1 MESIDM
7 NNQVLGKLRPLL
19 RCVQQSLTFLLLI
32 TGYLSLP
39 FMVPVAVGATQ
50 HAPMTI
56 RVGAYENPP
65 KIYTNREGVV
75 VGIFPDILDRIAAEE
90 GWKLEYV
97 FGTWAQCLKRLE
109 ENQIDIMVDIAS
121 SEERRRKYDFSEVT
135 VFLNWGAVYTR
146 DGMEVESLLDLR
158 GKKIAVVE
166 ADIHT
171 VGDHGIRT
179 LDESFSLDLEYVQV
193 GSYRDVFEKIHS
205 GGVDAGVVNRLFG
218 STSEKM
224 YNVRKSPIIFNPVQL
239 KFAFAKNSPTGAI
252 LSERIDARLDG
263 MKNDPDSVFHEI
275 VNCYL
280 AGVEFDRRINP
291 ALKTVI
297 LTSEEKAWLR
307 DHPVIRVGA
316 DRAYAPYSFADSS
329 GTYHGITMDFLH
341 LINRHLGVDLQV
353 VEGLSWPQ
361 ILDAAKNRSVDLVLT
376 AVNTPERRAYLDFT
390 KVYIPTPLVIMAREE
405 DDRIDGPEDL
415 GKNAVALVKGY
426 SSADQVI
433 KEHPSVRPLMVDT
446 ALDGLIAVS
455 VGEADF
461 YVGVLGIND
470 YLTRE
475 HGISNLKVAARYD
488 MRFVGQGFGV
498 RSDWPELT
506 AILNKTLDAIP
517 EKKKI
522 SIFNAWIPAGAHLE
536 GPAALQGKYAL
547 TAEETAWVA
556 AHPVIRFG
564 ADPEFAPFEFFAKGG
579 AYSGI
584 ASDYVEILNCR
595 LGLNLQVVPGLAW
608 SEVVDR
614 TENRQIDV
622 LPCIGKTRER
632 EKRLIFS
639 KPYINFHRVA
649 ITRMDM
655 PFMTGL
661 DDFRDLRVAVQAG
674 TSHEGFLKENTDIRP
689 VSYPTLQQ
697 SLRAV
702 AEGTADALI
711 GNIASVSYWIRKQN
725 LTNLK
730 VAAPVSYEM
739 QDLHF
744 AVRKDWPMLASI
756 INKGLAS
763 ISVSKENKI
772 RRRWI
777 EVEYHP
783 GLNPGDIWKYAL
795 NGIGLGILILGA
807 ILAWNFRLKKE
818 IGRRQEVEK
827 ALQQT
832 QDDLERRIEE
842 RTTDLAKANVSL
854 QQEINDRKNTEEE
867 KEKLLKQLIQSQKME
882 AIGTMAGGIAHD
894 FNNILMPILGYTE
907 LAMNSLPAGSK
918 NRGYLKQVVNA
929 GHRARDLVTQ
939 ILTFSRH
946 DEHDK
951 RPVRIQPLVKETIKL
966 LRSSLPATIEIH
978 EAVASGDSSIL
989 GCPTQ
994 IHQVVMNLCTNA
1006 YHAMRDRG
1014 GRLTVTVA
1022 ESGSDGM
1029 VPPEL
1034 AGKEIVRLSV
1044 TDTGYGIDPAIK
1056 DRILEPYFTTKSKD
1070 EGTGLGL
1077 SVVHGI
1083 VKNYGGHLTFQSET
1097 GKGTTFHV
1105 LFPKIQASE
1114 AAREDHAA
1122 EQIPGGSEHIWVLD
1136 DDPMIAQME
1145 KSMLERFGYRVQAFT
1160 DGETFL
1166 RAFEQSTES
1175 IDLILTDMTM
1185 PKMTGADLAQKI
1197 IAIRPDVPIVLCSG
1211 FNETIDE
1218 EKAKSIGFRE
1228 FIMKPV
1234 VMSQLADTVRKVL
1247 DE

>member
-1 MESIDM
+1 M
-7 NNQVLGKLRPLL
+7 NNQVITKMQPLL
-19 RCVQQSLTFLLLI
+19 KCVRRSLTFLFFA
-32 TGYLSLP
+32 GCLSLL
-39 FMVPVAVGATQ
+39 FFVSTTNGSAQ
-50 HAPMTI
+50 HTPMTI

-65 KIYTNREGVV
+65 KIYTNREGLV

-109 ENQIDIMVDIAS
+109 ENRIDIMVDIAS
-121 SEERRRKYDFSEVT
+121 SEKRKQKFDFSDET
-135 VFLNWGAVYTR
+135 IFLNWGAVYTR
-146 DGMEVESLLDLR
+146 RELNIESLLDLH
-158 GKKIAVVE
+158 GKTVAVVE
-166 ADIHT
+166 EDIHT
-171 VGDHGIRT
+171 VGDQGIRK
-179 LDESFSLDLEYVQV
+179 LDESFNLDLTYVQV
-193 GSYRDVFEKIHS
+193 GSYRDVFEMIHS
-205 GGVDAGVVNRLFG
+205 GSVDAGVVNRLYG
-218 STSEKM
+218 SISEKT
-224 YNVRKSPIIFNPVQL
+224 YNVKKSPIIFNPVQL
-239 KFAFAKNSPTGAI
+239 KFAFPKNSPTGAV
-252 LSERIDARLDG
+252 LAERIDDRVGA

-291 ALKTVI
+291 ALKTVV

-307 DHPVIRVGA
+307 KHPVIRVGV

-329 GTYHGITMDFLH
+329 GTCHGIAMDFLH
-341 LINRHLGVDLQV
+341 LINKHLGIDLQV
-353 VEGLSWPQ
+353 VDGLNWPQ
-361 ILDAAKNRSVDLVLT
+361 ILYAAKNRTVDLVLT

-390 KVYIPTPLVIMAREE
+390 KIYIPTPLVIMAREE

-415 GKNAVALVKGY
+415 GKNTVALVKGY
-426 SSADQVI
+426 SSADRVI
-433 KEHPSVRPLMVDT
+433 KEHPSVKPLMVDT
-446 ALDGLIAVS
+446 AIDGLSAVS

-470 YLTRE
+470 FLTRE

-488 MRFVGQGFGV
+488 MRFGGQGFGV
-498 RSDWPELT
+498 RSDWPELV

-522 SIFNAWIPAGAHLE
+522 SIFNTWIPAGAHLE

-547 TAEETAWVA
+547 TAEETAWIA
-556 AHPVIRFG
+556 AHPVIRLG
-564 ADPEFAPFEFFAKGG
+564 ADPEFAPFEFFSKSGV
-579 AYSGI
+579 YNGI
-584 ASDYVEILNCR
+584 ASDYVNILNCR
-595 LGLNLQVVPGLAW
+595 LGLNLKVVPGLAW
-608 SEVVDR
+608 SEVVQR
-614 TENRQIDV
+614 EKNRQIDV
-622 LPCIGKTRER
+622 LPCVGKTAER
-632 EKRLIFS
+632 ETRLIFS
-639 KPYINFHRVA
+639 NPYINFHRVA
-649 ITRMDM
+649 ITRMNM

-661 DDFRDLRVAVQAG
+661 DDFSDLRVVVQAG
-674 TSHEGFLKENTDIRP
+674 TSHEGYLKENTDIQP

-702 AEGTADALI
+702 ADGNADAFV
-711 GNIASVSYWIRKQN
+711 GNIASASYWIRKQN

-744 AVRKDWPMLASI
+744 AVRKDWPMLAGI
-756 INKGLAS
+756 IDKGLAS
-763 ISVSKENKI
+763 ISTAKESKI

-777 EVEYHP
+777 EVEYQP
-783 GLNPGDIWKYAL
+783 GLDPGDIWKYAL
-795 NGIGLGILILGA
+795 NGIGLGILIIGA
-807 ILAWNFRLKKE
+807 VLAWNYRLKKE

-832 QDDLERRIEE
+832 HEELELRIKE
-842 RTTDLAKANVSL
+842 RTADLAQANACL
-854 QQEINDRKNTEEE
+854 QQEISDRKVTEEE
-867 KEKLLKQLIQSQKME
+867 KEKLLKQLVQSQKME

-918 NRGYLKQVVNA
+918 NHGYLQQVVNA
-929 GHRARDLVTQ
+929 SHRARDLVTQ

-946 DEHDK
+946 DEHEK

-978 EAVASGDSSIL
+978 EAVASGDSCIL

-1006 YHAMRDRG
+1006 YHAMRDQG
-1014 GRLTVTVA
+1014 GRLTVSVTD
-1022 ESGSDGM
+1022 SGPDGPDM
-1029 VPPEL
+1029 AVPPEL

-1044 TDTGYGIDPAIK
+1044 ADTGHGIAPAIK

-1077 SVVHGI
+1077 SMVHGI
-1083 VKNYGGHLTFQSET
+1083 VKKYGGHLTFQSEA

-1114 AAREDHAA
+1114 TDREDHTA

-1145 KSMLERFGYRVQAFT
+1145 KSMLEQFGYRVQAFT
-1160 DGETFL
+1160 DGEAFL
-1166 RAFEQSTES
+1166 KAFEQSADR

-1185 PKMTGADLAQKI
+1185 PKMTGVELAQKI
-1197 IAIRPDVPIVLCSG
+1197 IKIRPDVPIVLCSG

-1234 VMSQLADTVRKVL
+1234 VMSKLADTVRKVL